1 MKKERLV
8 TISNRSVYHKY
19 AEVTIPIPKHIKQIK

>member
-1 MKKERLV
+1 MEKERLV

-19 AEVTIPIPKHIKQIK
+19 AEVKFLMNYVKKY